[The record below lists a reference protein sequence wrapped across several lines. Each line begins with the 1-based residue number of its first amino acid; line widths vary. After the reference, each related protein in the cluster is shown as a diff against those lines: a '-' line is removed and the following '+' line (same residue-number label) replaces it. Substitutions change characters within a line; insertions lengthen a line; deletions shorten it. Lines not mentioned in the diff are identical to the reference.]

1 MGNYHY
7 VTWIQIESDLAELL
21 HIKSYS
27 GLPFYRVIPRVFFPI
42 LLLFQKMFPR
52 GLIIAV
58 VIGIIAGAIVGVLL
72 VTQKNGEQLEF
83 VLGPSISIVTD
94 KTDFEQGEQISIKI
108 INSGTS
114 PLTFSD
120 ASYGLKITGL
130 DGRVLFSPVSAQ
142 VISTLEPTEEISFV
156 WDQIKNDGDQTA
168 AGTYKIISNALD
180 GEKKIKKSIT
190 INIYK

>member
-1 MGNYHY
+1 
-7 VTWIQIESDLAELL
+7 
-21 HIKSYS
+21 
-27 GLPFYRVIPRVFFPI
+27 
-42 LLLFQKMFPR
+42 MFPR
-52 GLIIAV
+52 GLIMAV

-83 VLGPSISIVTD
+83 VVGPSISIVTD

-130 DGRVLFSPVSAQ
+130 DGRVLFYPVSAQ

-156 WDQIKNDGDQTA
+156 WDQIKNDGDQAA

-180 GEKKIKKSIT
+180 GDKTIKKSIT

>member
-1 MGNYHY
+1 
-7 VTWIQIESDLAELL
+7 
-21 HIKSYS
+21 
-27 GLPFYRVIPRVFFPI
+27 
-42 LLLFQKMFPR
+42 MFPR

-142 VISTLEPTEEISFV
+142 VISTLESTEEISFV
-156 WDQIKNDGDQTA
+156 WDQIKNDGDQAA

-180 GEKKIKKSIT
+180 GDKTIKKSIT

>member
-1 MGNYHY
+1 
-7 VTWIQIESDLAELL
+7 
-21 HIKSYS
+21 
-27 GLPFYRVIPRVFFPI
+27 
-42 LLLFQKMFPR
+42 MFPR

-58 VIGIIAGAIVGVLL
+58 VIGFIAGAIIGVLL

-94 KTDFEQGEQISIKI
+94 KIDFEQGEKISIKI
-108 INSGTS
+108 INSGTI

-120 ASYGLKITGL
+120 ASYGFKITGL
-130 DGRVLFSPVSAQ
+130 DGRVLFSLVSAQ
-142 VISTLEPTEEISFV
+142 VISTLEPAEEISFV
-156 WDQIKNDGDQTA
+156 WDQIKNDGDQAA

-180 GEKKIKKSIT
+180 GDKTIKKSIT

>member
-1 MGNYHY
+1 
-7 VTWIQIESDLAELL
+7 
-21 HIKSYS
+21 
-27 GLPFYRVIPRVFFPI
+27 
-42 LLLFQKMFPR
+42 MFPR
-52 GLIIAV
+52 GLIRAV

-83 VLGPSISIVTD
+83 VVGPSISIVTE
-94 KTDFEQGEQISIKI
+94 KIDFEQGEQILIKI

-130 DGRVLFSPVSAQ
+130 DGKVLFSPFSAQ
-142 VISTLEPTEEISFV
+142 VISTLEPAEEISFV
-156 WDQIKNDGDQTA
+156 WDQIKNDGDQAA
-168 AGTYKIISNALD
+168 AGTYKIITNALD
-180 GEKKIKKSIT
+180 GDKTIKKSIT

>member
-1 MGNYHY
+1 
-7 VTWIQIESDLAELL
+7 
-21 HIKSYS
+21 
-27 GLPFYRVIPRVFFPI
+27 
-42 LLLFQKMFPR
+42 MFPR

-58 VIGIIAGAIVGVLL
+58 VIGIIAGAIVGVFL

-83 VLGPSISIVTD
+83 VLGPSISIVTE
-94 KTDFEQGEQISIKI
+94 KIDFEQGEDISIKI
-108 INSGTS
+108 INSGTI

-142 VISTLEPTEEISFV
+142 VISILEPNEEISFV
-156 WDQIKNDGDQTA
+156 WDQIKDDGDQAA

-180 GEKKIKKSIT
+180 GDKKIKKSIT
-190 INIYK
+190 INIHK

>member
-1 MGNYHY
+1 
-7 VTWIQIESDLAELL
+7 
-21 HIKSYS
+21 
-27 GLPFYRVIPRVFFPI
+27 
-42 LLLFQKMFPR
+42 MFPR

-114 PLTFSD
+114 SLSFSD

-156 WDQIKNDGDQTA
+156 WDQIKNDGDHAA

-180 GEKKIKKSIT
+180 GEKTIKKSIT

>member
-1 MGNYHY
+1 
-7 VTWIQIESDLAELL
+7 
-21 HIKSYS
+21 
-27 GLPFYRVIPRVFFPI
+27 
-42 LLLFQKMFPR
+42 MFPR

-58 VIGIIAGAIVGVLL
+58 VIGIIAGAIIGVLL

-94 KTDFEQGEQISIKI
+94 KIDFEQGEKISIKI
-108 INSGTS
+108 INSGTI

-120 ASYGLKITGL
+120 ASYGFRITGL
-130 DGRVLFSPVSAQ
+130 DGRVLYSPVSAQ

-156 WDQIKNDGDQTA
+156 WDQIKNDGDQAA

-180 GEKKIKKSIT
+180 GDKTIKKSIT

>member
-1 MGNYHY
+1 
-7 VTWIQIESDLAELL
+7 
-21 HIKSYS
+21 
-27 GLPFYRVIPRVFFPI
+27 
-42 LLLFQKMFPR
+42 MFPR

-58 VIGIIAGAIVGVLL
+58 VIGIIAGAIVGVFL

-83 VLGPSISIVTD
+83 VLGSSISIVTD
-94 KTDFEQGEQISIKI
+94 KIDFEQGEKISIKI
-108 INSGTS
+108 INSGTI

-130 DGRVLFSPVSAQ
+130 DGRVLYSPISAQ

-156 WDQIKNDGDQTA
+156 WDQIKNDGDQAA

-180 GEKKIKKSIT
+180 GDKTIKKSIT